1 MSAEPPNPSPPTTH
15 GTPSPVTSSRPP
27 PPLCP
32 ILQEGEDYDA
42 WVLAGG
48 RLFRAH
54 GSVLASHSAYL
65 RACVAGSCDGDTRV
79 LLPHVPPAGFAA
91 VLAYMYTGRLP
102 LTPATL
108 YEVLV
113 AGHLLQMQPVV
124 SLCQALLT
132 TTTASTAA
140 IATSAA
146 SLEIQEVPPALSM
159 WRGLAR
165 LVPPHQQASSTA
177 ASSLPVTIIRPT
189 PTRPCPTHIQINP
202 PQDSNRE
209 EHLDESSNGT
219 LDDQSMRKQTENGER
234 LSKYTNDD
242 NEPMSERVHAGA
254 VIIDIATCDGPV
266 FFERVINRAYKANP
280 LASHDDSETDTEINV
295 EEIDSCDD
303 VMGAMS
309 ENTQPRTDALR
320 SNELVKCSFANSL
333 RLAAAGMAK
342 GNIGSTSPPT
352 PNNHT
357 GRTYHCVYCNHTFK
371 SHYCYQKHMRRHIN
385 PITVEIDKL
394 RGSSAPSPSS
404 TDIAQEQAGQEGR
417 GDCWGGESSSRGGS
431 SFNIPNGRSRSTSP
445 YSSKSVSPA
454 PSGGLKILDLN
465 VQYFPCKT
473 CGSKFPSYYFV
484 HKHRRLCH
492 QDEETSSVSEK
503 SSRQSTPKSLP
514 APQTPTPTTTSTI

>member
-1 MSAEPPNPSPPTTH
+1 MSGDKPPPTSSPST
-15 GTPSPVTSSRPP
+15 TPAAPSPVTSGGGRPP

-65 RACVAGSCDGDTRV
+65 RACVAGTCDGDTRV

-113 AGHLLQMQPVV
+113 AGHLLQMPPVV

-140 IATSAA
+140 IATSAT
-146 SLEIQEVPPALSM
+146 SLDIPEVPPALSM

-165 LVPPHQQASSTA
+165 LVPPHQQATSASS
-177 ASSLPVTIIRPT
+177 SSLPVTIIRPT
-189 PTRPCPTHIQINP
+189 PTRPCPTHLQINP

-209 EHLDESSNGT
+209 ENLDESSNGT
-219 LDDQSMRKQTENGER
+219 LDDQSTRKQAENVGR
-234 LSKYTNDD
+234 ISKYSADD
-242 NEPMSERVHAGA
+242 NEPLSERVHAGA

-295 EEIDSCDD
+295 EEVDSCDD
-303 VMGAMS
+303 AVGAMS
-309 ENTQPRTDALR
+309 ENTQPRAGALR
-320 SNELVKCSFANSL
+320 GNELAKCSLANSL
-333 RLAAAGMAK
+333 RLAASGMAK
-342 GNIGSTSPPT
+342 GNMGTTSPPT
-352 PNNHT
+352 PNNHA

-394 RGSSAPSPSS
+394 RGSSAPSPGS
-404 TDIAQEQAGQEGR
+404 TDMVHEQDGR
-417 GDCWGGESSSRGGS
+417 DCWGESSRGGS
-431 SFNIPNGRSRSTSP
+431 TFSIPNGRSRSTSP
-445 YSSKSVSPA
+445 YSSKSLSPA

-514 APQTPTPTTTSTI
+514 ASQTPTPTTTSTI